1 MDDARAHRETAAA
14 PEPTAGGPASEGAA
28 GVPRQ
33 PRWYLF
39 QLLGLLIPATIFE
52 GYDITIFHLC
62 TPDIA
67 ATFHLGNE
75 AIGVIAS
82 IVRFGTAMSFLV
94 ISCSDRVGRK
104 PVISV
109 TVLGYGIFTLLT
121 GFSRG
126 LVSFTLF
133 QSCSQVFL
141 ASE

>member
-67 ATFHLGNE
+67 ATFHLGNQP
-75 AIGVIAS
+75 IDLIAS
-82 IVRFGTAMSFLV
+82 MVRVGTVTSFLTIASSV
-94 ISCSDRVGRK
+94 LVGRQA
-104 PVISV
+104 VMSV
-109 TVLGYGIFTLLT
+109 TVLAYGFFTRLA
-121 GFSRG
+121 G
-126 LVSFTLF
+126 L
-133 QSCSQVFL
+133 
-141 ASE
+141 A